1 MMTSDKNLKK
11 EMMESNKR
19 VVVGVSGKK
28 EKYGYKIWKILREK
42 GYTTYGVSPNYNE
55 LEGEKIYDS
64 IASLPEKVDVLDMV
78 VPPKVSI
85 GVLDEAKE
93 AGIDMIFFQP
103 GTYDDEVVAKAE
115 ELNLRYLLDDCVYAT
130 LKAEK

>member
-1 MMTSDKNLKK
+1 MTSDKNLKK
-11 EMMESNKR
+11 EMMESRKW

-28 EKYGYKIWKILREK
+28 EKYGYKIWKILRDK
-42 GYTTYGVSPNYNE
+42 GYTTYGVSPNYSE
-55 LEGEKIYDS
+55 LEGEKIYES
-64 IASLPEKVDVLDMV
+64 IGSLPEKVDVLDMV

-85 GVLDEAKE
+85 KVLEEAKE
-93 AGIDMIFFQP
+93 AGIEMIFFQP

-115 ELNLRYLLDDCVYAT
+115 DLNLRYLLDDCVYAT

>member
-11 EMMESNKR
+11 EMMESRKW

-28 EKYGYKIWKILREK
+28 EKYGYKIWKILRDK
-42 GYTTYGVSPNYNE
+42 GYTTYGVSPNYSE
-55 LEGEKIYDS
+55 LEGEKIYES
-64 IASLPEKVDVLDMV
+64 IGSLPEKVDVLDMV

-85 GVLDEAKE
+85 KVLEEAKE
-93 AGIDMIFFQP
+93 AGIEMIFFQP

-115 ELNLRYLLDDCVYAT
+115 DLNLRYLLDDCVYAT

>member
-1 MMTSDKNLKK
+1 
-11 EMMESNKR
+11 MESRKW

-28 EKYGYKIWKILREK
+28 EKYGYKIWKILRDK
-42 GYTTYGVSPNYNE
+42 GYTTYGVSPNYSE
-55 LEGEKIYDS
+55 LEGEKIYES
-64 IASLPEKVDVLDMV
+64 IGSLPEKVDVLDMV

-85 GVLDEAKE
+85 KVLEEAKE
-93 AGIDMIFFQP
+93 AGIEMIFFQP

-115 ELNLRYLLDDCVYAT
+115 DLNLRYLLDDCVYAT